1 MNLLDAI
8 DPPMLWIILGLL
20 LAIGEIMAPG
30 VFLIWIGIAALLTG
44 FATLAT
50 GLPLAGQLA
59 AFAVTALATV
69 YAGRRWIA
77 AHPPHSSDPLLN
89 DRLARLVGEQVVV
102 VEPIAD
108 GVGRVRVGD
117 GIWNACGPDADVGTR
132 MHVIGHD
139 GGRLV
144 VARTG

>member
-1 MNLLDAI
+1 MNVLDAI
-8 DPPMLWIILGLL
+8 DPPMAWIILGLL
-20 LAIGEIMAPG
+20 LAIGEIVAPG
-30 VFLIWIGIAALLTG
+30 VFLIWIGVAALLTG
-44 FATLAT
+44 FVSMAI

-59 AFAVTALATV
+59 AFAVAALVTV

-77 AHPPHSSDPLLN
+77 AYPPRTADPLLN

-102 VEPIAD
+102 VEAIAD

-117 GIWNACGPDADVGTR
+117 GIWNACGPDADIGTR

-144 VARTG
+144 VARAG